1 MDPARDSGRSAGAAL
16 KARRTLTPT
25 RAGWVFFAFSL
36 GIGFAA
42 LNTGNNLLYLVFS
55 LMLAFLVLSGV
66 LSESAL
72 RVIEIVRRLP
82 REVYAGA
89 PNAVRLELRNVLKKV
104 GAFAIVVE
112 DRVFSEGA
120 DRVNRRASTAG
131 RVFTLRV
138 GAGETVARRYAL
150 TPERR
155 GTLDFAPVRISTR
168 FPFGL
173 FVKSRSLDLGGSA
186 LVYPA
191 LHPEGPGPARFEAAQ
206 EGEAERFGSA
216 TGSNVAGVRAF
227 QPGDPLRRVHW
238 KSSLRRGAL
247 LVLQLEDERDAE
259 VEVEL
264 LTRSNGLSGDR
275 DEASFEWRVSRAA
288 TEVVTHL
295 DAGLR
300 VGLHTEAKR
309 IAAASGARQ
318 RERLL
323 VFLARIEPQEPAA

>member
-1 MDPARDSGRSAGAAL
+1 VDPPRDPGRGAGAAL

-25 RAGWVFFAFSL
+25 RAGWVFFAFTL
-36 GIGFAA
+36 GVGFAA

-72 RVIEIVRRLP
+72 RGIEVSRRLP

-89 PNAVRLELRNVLKKV
+89 PNAVRLELRNTLGRV

-112 DRVFSEGA
+112 DRVFSEAG
-120 DRVNRRASTAG
+120 DPSPRATETAG

-138 GAGETVARRYAL
+138 AAGERVARRYAL

-155 GTLDFAPVRISTR
+155 GILEFAPLRISTR

-173 FVKSRSLDLGGSA
+173 FVKSRMQDLGGQV

-191 LHPEGPGPARFEAAQ
+191 LNDERPQAAHFDATQ
-206 EGEAERFGSA
+206 EGELEHFGSA
-216 TGSNVAGVRAF
+216 TGSNVAGVREF

-238 KSSLRRGAL
+238 KSSLRRGSL
-247 LVLQLEDERDAE
+247 LVLQQDDERDAE

-264 LTRSNGLSGDR
+264 ITRSRPRAAEREDAG
-275 DEASFEWRVSRAA
+275 FEWRVSQAA

-300 VGLHTEAKR
+300 VGLRTDAQR
-309 IAAASGARQ
+309 IDAASGARQ

-323 VFLARIEPQEPAA
+323 AFLARVETPERAA